1 MIGGVLTSIAAFIVA
16 IGVMVTVHEF
26 GHFWVARRCGVRVL
40 RFSVGFGRALW
51 SRRFGRDGT
60 EFVVAA
66 LPFGGYVKML
76 DEREGEVDPAE
87 QHRAFNNQS
96 VGARAAIVAAGPAI
110 NILLAVVAYSATFMI
125 GIAGVTPIVGE
136 ARPDSPAAEAGF
148 RPGDRIE
155 AVADA
160 PTPTW
165 SDVRLALLDHGLGD
179 SARTVAVEVTTEAGF
194 VEQRR
199 LAVDDVS
206 LKEEAADPVQTLGI
220 EPWFPELPPEITR
233 IVEGSAAQAG
243 GLRAGDVVLSAA
255 GRPVDDWRQ
264 WVEVI
269 RAHPG
274 EEIPVT
280 VRRDGD
286 RVSLKLTPEATTERG
301 ESIGRIGAYGPSASQ
316 AQRERMF
323 TTVRYGPLESLYRGT
338 VKTWDI
344 TKLTLRV
351 LAALVTGEA
360 ALSNISGP
368 ISIAQFAGQ
377 SAQIGLAS
385 FIGFIALI
393 SVSIGI
399 LNLLPIPVLDGGHLL
414 FYLVEVVRGA
424 PLSER
429 AQIVGQQIG
438 VAMLLGLMGLAIYND
453 ILRLVH

>member
-51 SRRFGRDGT
+51 SRRFGRDRT

-87 QHRAFNNQS
+87 RHRAFNNQS

-125 GIAGVTPIVGE
+125 GIPGVTPIVGE
-136 ARPDSPAAEAGF
+136 TRADTPAAEAGF
-148 RPGDRIE
+148 RPGDRIQS
-155 AVADA
+155 VAGS

-165 SDVRLALLDHGLGD
+165 SDVRLALLEHGLGD
-179 SARTVAVEVTTEAGF
+179 PARSVPIEVVTESGIVER
-194 VEQRR
+194 RR
-199 LAVDDVS
+199 LAVGDVS
-206 LKEEAADPVQTLGI
+206 LKKEAADPVDTLGM
-220 EPWFPELPPEITR
+220 EPWFPELPARITR
-233 IVEGSAAQAG
+233 IVEGSAAEAG
-243 GLRAGDVVLSAA
+243 GLRAGDEVLAAA
-255 GRPVDDWRQ
+255 GRPVEDWRE
-264 WVEVI
+264 WVEIV

-274 EEIPVT
+274 EAIPVT

-286 RVSLKLTPEATTERG
+286 RVALELIPEAASERG
-301 ESIGRIGAYGPSASQ
+301 DTIGRIGAYGPSASD
-316 AQRERMF
+316 AQRDRMF

-344 TKLTLRV
+344 TKLTFRV
-351 LAALVTGEA
+351 LVALVTGEA

-414 FYLVEVVRGA
+414 FYLVEAARGA

-438 VAMLLGLMGLAIYND
+438 VAMLIGLMSLAIYND
-453 ILRLVH
+453 ILRLVY